1 MKTNPDATA
10 NNGSASLRA
19 AVGEIIHR
27 ISASLPDLREPI
39 KMYLAGGVA
48 VNFYT
53 GYRATDDIDASFS
66 HKIILPNA
74 NELVVSYD
82 DENGKH
88 KMVYFDMNYNPTF
101 ALMHPDFE
109 KDAAP
114 VEGNEFKNDKI
125 KLYILSPVDLA
136 LSKVSR
142 FEGNDKEDI
151 AELARRKLIYPKAL
165 EERAKEALSYYIGNE
180 AMLKV
185 NVQEALEVIESVQQS
200 LNQDNKGKGY
210 ER

>member
-1 MKTNPDATA
+1 MEAKLDADLNA
-10 NNGSASLRA
+10 GNASLRN

-27 ISASLPDLREPI
+27 ISKSLPDIREPI

-53 GYRATDDIDASFS
+53 GYRATDDVDASFS

-109 KDAAP
+109 KDAAL
-114 VEGNEFKNDKI
+114 VEGNEFKDDKI

-142 FEGNDKEDI
+142 LEGNDREDI
-151 AELARRKLIYPKAL
+151 AELAKRKLISSKEL
-165 EERAKEALSYYIGNE
+165 EERAEEALSYYIGNQ
-180 AMLKV
+180 AMLRV
-185 NVQEALEVIESVQQS
+185 NIQDVLEVIETVQQG
-200 LNQDNKGKGY
+200 LNHGINGKGY
-210 ER
+210 GR

>member
-1 MKTNPDATA
+1 M
-10 NNGSASLRA
+10 NNGSPSLRG
-19 AVGEIIHR
+19 AVAKIIRR
-27 ISASLPDLREPI
+27 ISQSLPELREPI
-39 KMYLAGGVA
+39 KMFLAGGVA

-66 HKIILPNA
+66 HRIILPNA

-82 DENGKH
+82 DENGKRR
-88 KMVYFDMNYNPTF
+88 MVYFDMNYNPTF

-109 KDAAP
+109 KDAVL
-114 VEGNEFKNDKI
+114 VEGKEFNDDKI

-151 AELARRKLIYPKAL
+151 AELARCKLLNSSDL
-165 EERAKEALSYYIGNE
+165 EARASEALSFYIGNQ

-185 NVQEALEVIESVQQS
+185 NIQEAVKIIQAAQ
-200 LNQDNKGKGY
+200 
-210 ER
+210 

>member
-1 MKTNPDATA
+1 M
-10 NNGSASLRA
+10 NNGSPSLRA
-19 AVGEIIHR
+19 AVAEIVRR
-27 ISASLPDLREPI
+27 ISQSLPDLREPI

-53 GYRATDDIDASFS
+53 GYRTTDDVDASFS
-66 HKIILPNA
+66 HRIILPNA
-74 NELVVSYD
+74 NDLVVSYD
-82 DENGKH
+82 DESGKH

-114 VEGNEFKNDKI
+114 VEGKEFMDDKI

-151 AELARRKLIYPKAL
+151 AELARCKLVDSKAL
-165 EERAKEALSYYIGNE
+165 EARADEALTYYIGNQS
-180 AMLKV
+180 MLKA
-185 NVQEALEVIESVQQS
+185 NIQEAVRVMQAVQ
-200 LNQDNKGKGY
+200 
-210 ER
+210 